1 MAQKPAVHIEL
12 RGEEWAVVREGNKR
26 ATSTHPTQSEAA
38 ERGRDLA
45 RRYKSEFFLHAQ
57 DGQIREHRDYREG
70 QPSADE
76 GIVDTVSETVG
87 TFTDVVGGTTGV
99 AAQAAG
105 GASQETETTAD
116 REEDRDDSVAHAASG
131 GERTRRG
138 VREEVRGLTGSG
150 RAEPMGKPE
159 ERYAE
164 YGIYDQ
170 YGERIGPLSDLF
182 VDESDEPEYVGVETG
197 SPGNRSVLIPTEAI
211 TVDDRLRRMVVS
223 HPRSL
228 VETAPSLGYEDE
240 VTPEFERRVRV
251 HYGLAVE
258 ERTGSGALYTGA
270 AEPTE
275 ARSAE
280 AAPDMSGHE
289 EDDVR
294 VRRSEE
300 EIRVE
305 TREREAGEIR
315 VRKRVHTERESLT
328 VPKKRV
334 EVTVER
340 VPLEGT
346 ASEADET
353 ASAPQIGEEEIVVPV
368 VEEEIVVEKRSV
380 VKEEIRIRKDVV
392 EEVEVVEEDVRREEV
407 EIDDQSG
414 RDTGSNSDPKQDTE
428 DDRYRPG

>member
-45 RRYKSEFFLHAQ
+45 RRDKSEFFLHAQ
-57 DGQIREHRDYREG
+57 DGQIREHRDYRDG

-76 GIVDTVSETVG
+76 RIVDTASETVG
-87 TFTDVVGGTTGV
+87 TVTDVVGGATGV
-99 AAQAAG
+99 TAQAAG

-116 REEDRDDSVAHAASG
+116 REEDQDDSVADAAPG
-131 GERTRRG
+131 GESSGRG
-138 VREEVRGLTGSG
+138 VGEEVSGLTGAG
-150 RAEPMGKPE
+150 RAEPLGRPE

-164 YGIYDQ
+164 YRIYDQ
-170 YGERIGPLSDLF
+170 YEERIGPLSDLF
-182 VDESDEPEYVGVETG
+182 VDENDEPEYVGVETG
-197 SPGNRSVLIPTEAI
+197 LPGNRSVLVPAEAI

-228 VETAPSLGYEDE
+228 VETAPSLGHEDE

-251 HYGLAVE
+251 HYGLDAE
-258 ERTGSGALYTGA
+258 ERTGSGALFTGA
-270 AEPTE
+270 GEPTE
-275 ARSAE
+275 VRSADP
-280 AAPDMSGHE
+280 APDMSGHE

-305 TREREAGEIR
+305 TREREAGEMR
-315 VRKRVHTERESLT
+315 VRKRVRTERERLT
-328 VPKKRV
+328 VPKKHV
-334 EVTVER
+334 EVSVER
-340 VPLEGT
+340 VPVEG
-346 ASEADET
+346 AVPQGDEAAT
-353 ASAPQIGEEEIVVPV
+353 APQIGEEEIVVPV
-368 VEEEIVVEKRSV
+368 VEEEIVVEKRPV
-380 VKEEIRIRKDVV
+380 VKEEIRIRKRVV

-407 EIDDQSG
+407 EIDDQTG
-414 RDTGSNSDPKQDTE
+414 RDTGFNTDPKESTE
-428 DDRYRPG
+428 REDR

>member
-1 MAQKPAVHIEL
+1 MAQKPAVHIEF
-12 RGEEWAVVREGNKR
+12 RGDGWAVVREGNKR

-38 ERGRDLA
+38 ESGRDLA
-45 RRYKSEFFLHAQ
+45 RRDKTEFFLHAQ

-76 GIVDTVSETVG
+76 GIVDKVSETIG
-87 TFTDVVGGTTGV
+87 TVTDVVGGTTGL

-105 GASQETETTAD
+105 GASQETESTAD
-116 REEDRDDSVAHAASG
+116 REEVRDDSVADATSG

-138 VREEVRGLTGSG
+138 VREEVRGSTGAG
-150 RAEPMGKPE
+150 RTEPLGTPE

-182 VDESDEPEYVGVETG
+182 VDENDEPEYVGVETG
-197 SPGNRSVLIPTEAI
+197 LPRIRSVLIPAEVI

-228 VETAPSLGYEDE
+228 VETAPSLGPEDE

-251 HYGLAVE
+251 HYRLDAE
-258 ERTGSGALYTGA
+258 ERAGSGALYTGA
-270 AEPTE
+270 SEPTE
-275 ARSAE
+275 ARSADP
-280 AAPDMSGHE
+280 APDMSGYE

-300 EIRVE
+300 ELRVE
-305 TREREAGEIR
+305 TREREAGEMR
-315 VRKRVHTERESLT
+315 VRKRVRTERETLT

-340 VPLEGT
+340 VPVEGATTGEEAST
-346 ASEADET
+346 APE
-353 ASAPQIGEEEIVVPV
+353 IGEEEIVVPM
-368 VEEEIVVEKRSV
+368 VEEEIVVEKRPV
-380 VKEEIRIRKDVV
+380 VKEEIRIRKQVV
-392 EEVEVVEEDVRREEV
+392 EDVEVVEEDVRREEV
-407 EIDDQSG
+407 EIVDE
-414 RDTGSNSDPKQDTE
+414 TGHAARSIEDTE
-428 DDRYRPG
+428 SDDR

>member
-12 RGEEWAVVREGNKR
+12 RGEEWVVVREGNKR

-38 ERGRDLA
+38 EIGRDLA
-45 RRYKSEFFLHAQ
+45 RRDKSEFFLHAQ
-57 DGQIREHRDYREG
+57 DGQIREHRDYGEG

-76 GIVDTVSETVG
+76 GIVDSVSETVG
-87 TFTDVVGGTTGV
+87 TVTGVVGGTTGV

-105 GASQETETTAD
+105 STSQQTESTAD
-116 REEDRDDSVAHAASG
+116 REERQDDSGADVASG
-131 GERTRRG
+131 GESSGRG
-138 VREEVRGLTGSG
+138 VGEEVRGLTGAG
-150 RAEPMGKPE
+150 RAESLGTPE

-182 VDESDEPEYVGVETG
+182 VDVNDEPEYVGVETG
-197 SPGNRSVLIPTEAI
+197 LPGNRSVLIPADDI
-211 TVDDRLRRMVVS
+211 SVDDRLRRMVVS

-228 VETAPSLGYEDE
+228 VETAPSLGHEDE

-251 HYGLAVE
+251 HFGLGAE
-258 ERTGSGALYTGA
+258 ERAGSGALA
-270 AEPTE
+270 AEPAET
-275 ARSAE
+275 RSADP
-280 AAPDMSGHE
+280 APDISGHE
-289 EDDVR
+289 EDDLR

-315 VRKRVHTERESLT
+315 VRKRVRTETERLT

-334 EVTVER
+334 EVSVEH
-340 VPLEGT
+340 VPVEGD
-346 ASEADET
+346 EAAT
-353 ASAPQIGEEEIVVPV
+353 APQIGEEEIVVPV
-368 VEEEIVVEKRSV
+368 VEEEIMVEKRPV
-380 VKEEIRIRKDVV
+380 VKEEIRIRKRAV

-407 EIDDQSG
+407 EIDDQTG
-414 RDTGSNSDPKQDTE
+414 RDTGSNTDPKE
-428 DDRYRPG
+428 SSERDDR

>member
-12 RGEEWAVVREGNKR
+12 RGEEWVVVREGNKR

-38 ERGRDLA
+38 EIGRDLA
-45 RRYKSEFFLHAQ
+45 RRDKSEFFLHAQ
-57 DGQIREHRDYREG
+57 DGQIREHRDYGEG

-76 GIVDTVSETVG
+76 GIVDSVSETVG
-87 TFTDVVGGTTGV
+87 TVTGVVGGTTGV

-105 GASQETETTAD
+105 STSQQTESTAD
-116 REEDRDDSVAHAASG
+116 REERQDDSGADVASG
-131 GERTRRG
+131 GESSGRG
-138 VREEVRGLTGSG
+138 VGEEVRGLTGAG
-150 RAEPMGKPE
+150 RAESLGTPE

-182 VDESDEPEYVGVETG
+182 VDVSDEPEYVGVETG
-197 SPGNRSVLIPTEAI
+197 LPGNRSVLIPADVI
-211 TVDDRLRRMVVS
+211 SVDDRLRRMVVS

-228 VETAPSLGYEDE
+228 VETAPSLGHEDE

-251 HYGLAVE
+251 HFGLGAE
-258 ERTGSGALYTGA
+258 ERAGSGALA
-270 AEPTE
+270 AEPAET
-275 ARSAE
+275 RSADP
-280 AAPDMSGHE
+280 APDISGHE
-289 EDDVR
+289 EDDLR

-315 VRKRVHTERESLT
+315 VRKRVRTETERLT

-334 EVTVER
+334 EVSVEH
-340 VPLEGT
+340 VPVEGD
-346 ASEADET
+346 EAAT
-353 ASAPQIGEEEIVVPV
+353 APQIGEEEIVVPV
-368 VEEEIVVEKRSV
+368 VEEEIMVEKRPV
-380 VKEEIRIRKDVV
+380 VKEEIRIRKRAV

-407 EIDDQSG
+407 EIDDQTG
-414 RDTGSNSDPKQDTE
+414 RDTGSNTDPKE
-428 DDRYRPG
+428 SSERDDR

>member
-1 MAQKPAVHIEL
+1 VDEMAQKPAVHIEF
-12 RGEEWAVVREGNKR
+12 RGEGWAVVREGNKR
-26 ATSTHPTQSEAA
+26 ATSIHPTQSEAA
-38 ERGRDLA
+38 ESGRDLA
-45 RRYKSEFFLHAQ
+45 RRDKTEFFLHAQ
-57 DGQIREHRDYREG
+57 DGQIREHRDYTEA
-70 QPSADE
+70 QSSADE

-87 TFTDVVGGTTGV
+87 TVTGVVGGTTGV

-105 GASQETETTAD
+105 GANQETETGATAD
-116 REEDRDDSVAHAASG
+116 REEDRDDSIADAPSS
-131 GERTRRG
+131 GERAGRAVG
-138 VREEVRGLTGSG
+138 EEVRGLTGARETLG
-150 RAEPMGKPE
+150 TPE
-159 ERYAE
+159 QRYAE

-170 YGERIGPLSDLF
+170 DGQRIGPLSDLF
-182 VDESDEPEYVGVETG
+182 VDENDEPEYVGVETG
-197 SPGNRSVLIPTEAI
+197 LPANRSVLVPAEAI

-228 VETAPSLGYEDE
+228 VETAPSLGHEDE

-251 HYGLAVE
+251 HYGLDVE

-270 AEPTE
+270 PEPTE

-340 VPLEGT
+340 VPVEGT
-346 ASEADET
+346 ASEGDET
-353 ASAPQIGEEEIVVPV
+353 ASAPQIGDEEIVVPV
-368 VEEEIVVEKRSV
+368 VEEEIVVEKRPV

-407 EIDDQSG
+407 EIDDHTG
-414 RDTGSNSDPKQDTE
+414 RDTGSNSGSK
-428 DDRYRPG
+428 

>member
-1 MAQKPAVHIEL
+1 VDEMAQKPAVHIEF
-12 RGEEWAVVREGNKR
+12 RGEGWAVVREGNKR
-26 ATSTHPTQSEAA
+26 ATSIHPTQSEAA
-38 ERGRDLA
+38 ESGRDLA
-45 RRYKSEFFLHAQ
+45 RRDKTEFFLHAQ
-57 DGQIREHRDYREG
+57 DGQIREHRDYTEA
-70 QPSADE
+70 QSSADE

-87 TFTDVVGGTTGV
+87 TVTGVVGGTTGV

-105 GASQETETTAD
+105 GASQETETGATAD
-116 REEDRDDSVAHAASG
+116 REEDRDDSIADAPSS
-131 GERTRRG
+131 GERAGRAVG
-138 VREEVRGLTGSG
+138 EEVRGLTGARETLG
-150 RAEPMGKPE
+150 TPE
-159 ERYAE
+159 QRYAE

-170 YGERIGPLSDLF
+170 DGQRIGPLSDLF
-182 VDESDEPEYVGVETG
+182 VDENDEPEYVGVETG
-197 SPGNRSVLIPTEAI
+197 LPANRSVLVPAEAI

-228 VETAPSLGYEDE
+228 VETAPSLGHEDE

-251 HYGLAVE
+251 HYGLDVE

-270 AEPTE
+270 PEPTE

-305 TREREAGEIR
+305 TREREAGAIR

-340 VPLEGT
+340 VPVEGT
-346 ASEADET
+346 ASEGDET
-353 ASAPQIGEEEIVVPV
+353 ASAPQIGDEEIVVPV
-368 VEEEIVVEKRSV
+368 VEEEIVVEKRPV

-407 EIDDQSG
+407 EIDDHTG
-414 RDTGSNSDPKQDTE
+414 RDTGSNSGSK
-428 DDRYRPG
+428 

>member
-12 RGEEWAVVREGNKR
+12 RGEGWAVVREGNKG

-38 ERGRDLA
+38 DRGRVLA
-45 RRYKSEFFLHAQ
+45 RRDKSEFFLHAQ

-76 GIVDTVSETVG
+76 GIVDKVSETIG
-87 TFTDVVGGTTGV
+87 TVTDVVGGTTGL

-105 GASQETETTAD
+105 GASQETESTAD
-116 REEDRDDSVAHAASG
+116 REE
-131 GERTRRG
+131 
-138 VREEVRGLTGSG
+138 VRGSTGAG
-150 RAEPMGKPE
+150 RTEPLGTPE

-182 VDESDEPEYVGVETG
+182 VDENDEPEYVGVETG
-197 SPGNRSVLIPTEAI
+197 SPGNRSVLIPAEAI

-228 VETAPSLGYEDE
+228 VVTAPSLGHEDE

-251 HYGLAVE
+251 HYGLEAE
-258 ERTGSGALYTGA
+258 DRAGSGALYTSA

-275 ARSAE
+275 VRSADP
-280 AAPDMSGHE
+280 APDMSGHE

-294 VRRSEE
+294 VWRSEE

-305 TREREAGEIR
+305 TREREAGEMQ
-315 VRKRVHTERESLT
+315 VRKRVRTERERLT
-328 VPKKRV
+328 VPKKHV
-334 EVTVER
+334 EVSVER
-340 VPLEGT
+340 VPVEG
-346 ASEADET
+346 AVPQGDEAAT
-353 ASAPQIGEEEIVVPV
+353 APQIGEEEIVVPV
-368 VEEEIVVEKRSV
+368 VEEEIVVEKRPV
-380 VKEEIRIRKDVV
+380 VKEEIRIRKRVV
-392 EEVEVVEEDVRREEV
+392 EEVEVVEEDVRREGV
-407 EIDDQSG
+407 EIDDQTG
-414 RDTGSNSDPKQDTE
+414 RDTGFNTDPKESTE
-428 DDRYRPG
+428 RDDR

>member
-45 RRYKSEFFLHAQ
+45 RRDKSEFFLHAQ

-76 GIVDTVSETVG
+76 GIVDKVSETIG
-87 TFTDVVGGTTGV
+87 TVTDVVGGTTGIV
-99 AAQAAG
+99 AQAAG
-105 GASQETETTAD
+105 GSQETESTAD
-116 REEDRDDSVAHAASG
+116 REEDQDNSVADATSG
-131 GERTRRG
+131 GEGSGRG
-138 VREEVRGLTGSG
+138 VGEEVRGSTGPG
-150 RAEPMGKPE
+150 RTEPLVTPE

-164 YGIYDQ
+164 YGIYDP

-182 VDESDEPEYVGVETG
+182 VDENDEPEYVGVETG
-197 SPGNRSVLIPTEAI
+197 LPRNRSVLIPAEVI

-228 VETAPSLGYEDE
+228 VETAPSLGPEDE

-251 HYGLAVE
+251 HYGLDVE
-258 ERTGSGALYTGA
+258 ERAGRGALYTGA

-275 ARSAE
+275 ARSADP
-280 AAPDMSGHE
+280 APDMTGHDE

-305 TREREAGEIR
+305 TREREAGEMR
-315 VRKRVHTERESLT
+315 VRKWVRNERE
-328 VPKKRV
+328 
-334 EVTVER
+334 
-340 VPLEGT
+340 
-346 ASEADET
+346 
-353 ASAPQIGEEEIVVPV
+353 
-368 VEEEIVVEKRSV
+368 
-380 VKEEIRIRKDVV
+380 
-392 EEVEVVEEDVRREEV
+392 
-407 EIDDQSG
+407 
-414 RDTGSNSDPKQDTE
+414 
-428 DDRYRPG
+428 

>member
-1 MAQKPAVHIEL
+1 MAQKPAVHIEF
-12 RGEEWAVVREGNKR
+12 RGEGWAVVREGNKR

-38 ERGRDLA
+38 ESGRDLA
-45 RRYKSEFFLHAQ
+45 RRDKSEFFLHAQ

-87 TFTDVVGGTTGV
+87 TVGDVVGGTTGV

-105 GASQETETTAD
+105 GASQEKETT
-116 REEDRDDSVAHAASG
+116 DDPAENQDYSVADAASG
-131 GERTRRG
+131 SERGGRG
-138 VREEVRGLTGSG
+138 VGEEVRGLSGAGS
-150 RAEPMGKPE
+150 AEPLGTPE

-182 VDESDEPEYVGVETG
+182 VDENDEPEYVGVETG
-197 SPGNRSVLIPTEAI
+197 LPGNRSVLVPAEAI

-228 VETAPSLGYEDE
+228 VETAPSLGHEDE
-240 VTPEFERRVRV
+240 VTPEFERLVRA
-251 HYGLAVE
+251 HYGLGAE
-258 ERTGSGALYTGA
+258 ERAGSGALYTGA

-275 ARSAE
+275 ARSADP
-280 AAPDMSGHE
+280 APDLSGHE

-300 EIRVE
+300 EIWVE

-315 VRKRVHTERESLT
+315 VRKRVRTERERLT

-334 EVTVER
+334 EVSVEH
-340 VPLEGT
+340 VPVAGAVPEGD
-346 ASEADET
+346 EAAT
-353 ASAPQIGEEEIVVPV
+353 APQIGEEEIVVPV
-368 VEEEIVVEKRSV
+368 VEEEIVVEKRPV
-380 VKEEIRIRKDVV
+380 VKEEIRIRKRVV
-392 EEVEVVEEDVRREEV
+392 EEAEVVEEDVRREEV
-407 EIDDQSG
+407 EIDDQTG
-414 RDTGSNSDPKQDTE
+414 RDTGSNTDPKEITE
-428 DDRYRPG
+428 RDDR

>member
-138 VREEVRGLTGSG
+138 VREEVRRLTGSG

-182 VDESDEPEYVGVETG
+182 VDVNDEPEYVGVETG
-197 SPGNRSVLIPTEAI
+197 LPGNRSVLIPAEVI
-211 TVDDRLRRMVVS
+211 SVDDRLRRMVVS

-228 VETAPSLGYEDE
+228 VETAPSLGHEDE

-251 HYGLAVE
+251 HYGLDAE
-258 ERTGSGALYTGA
+258 ERAGQGALYSGA
-270 AEPTE
+270 AEPAQ
-275 ARSAE
+275 ARSADP
-280 AAPDMSGHE
+280 APDMSGQ

-305 TREREAGEIR
+305 TREREAGEMR
-315 VRKRVHTERESLT
+315 VRKRVRTERERLT

-340 VPLEGT
+340 VPVEG
-346 ASEADET
+346 AVPAGDEAAT
-353 ASAPQIGEEEIVVPV
+353 APQIGEEEIVVPV
-368 VEEEIVVEKRSV
+368 VEEEIVVEKRPV
-380 VKEEIRIRKDVV
+380 VKEEIRIRKQLV

-407 EIDDQSG
+407 EINDQTG
-414 RDTGSNSDPKQDTE
+414 RDTGSNTDPK
-428 DDRYRPG
+428 

>member
-76 GIVDTVSETVG
+76 GIVDKVSETIG
-87 TFTDVVGGTTGV
+87 TVTDVVGGTTGV

-105 GASQETETTAD
+105 GASQETESTAD
-116 REEDRDDSVAHAASG
+116 REEVRDDSIADATSG
-131 GERTRRG
+131 GEGSGRG
-138 VREEVRGLTGSG
+138 VGEEVRGSTGAG
-150 RAEPMGKPE
+150 PTEPLGTPE

-170 YGERIGPLSDLF
+170 VGERIGPLSDLF
-182 VDESDEPEYVGVETG
+182 VDENDEPEYVGVETG
-197 SPGNRSVLIPTEAI
+197 LPGNRSVLVPAEAI
-211 TVDDRLRRMVVS
+211 TDDDRLQRMVVS

-228 VETAPSLGYEDE
+228 VETGPSLGHEEE
-240 VTPEFERRVRV
+240 VTPEFERRVRL
-251 HYGLAVE
+251 HFGLDAE
-258 ERTGSGALYTGA
+258 DRAGGGALYTGA
-270 AEPTE
+270 AEPME
-275 ARSAE
+275 ARGADP
-280 AAPDMSGHE
+280 APDMTGHDD

-305 TREREAGEIR
+305 TREREAGEMR
-315 VRKRVHTERESLT
+315 VRKWVRTERERLT

-334 EVTVER
+334 EVSVER
-340 VPLEGT
+340 VPVEG
-346 ASEADET
+346 AVPEGDEAAT
-353 ASAPQIGEEEIVVPV
+353 APQIGEEEIVVPV
-368 VEEEIVVEKRSV
+368 VEEEIVVEKRPV
-380 VKEEIRIRKDVV
+380 VKEEIHVRKRV
-392 EEVEVVEEDVRREEV
+392 
-407 EIDDQSG
+407 
-414 RDTGSNSDPKQDTE
+414 T
-428 DDRYRPG
+428 

>member
-12 RGEEWAVVREGNKR
+12 RGEEWVVVREGNKR

-38 ERGRDLA
+38 EIGRDLA
-45 RRYKSEFFLHAQ
+45 RRDKSEFFLHAQ
-57 DGQIREHRDYREG
+57 DGQIREHRDYGEG

-76 GIVDTVSETVG
+76 GIVDSVSETVG
-87 TFTDVVGGTTGV
+87 TVTGVVGGTTGV

-105 GASQETETTAD
+105 STSQQTESTAD
-116 REEDRDDSVAHAASG
+116 REERQDDSGADVASG
-131 GERTRRG
+131 GESSGRG
-138 VREEVRGLTGSG
+138 VGEEVRGLTGAG
-150 RAEPMGKPE
+150 RAESLGTPE

-182 VDESDEPEYVGVETG
+182 VDENDEPEYVGVETG
-197 SPGNRSVLIPTEAI
+197 LPGNRSVLIPADVI
-211 TVDDRLRRMVVS
+211 SVDDRLRRMVVS

-228 VETAPSLGYEDE
+228 VETAPSLGHEDE

-251 HYGLAVE
+251 HFGLGAE
-258 ERTGSGALYTGA
+258 ERAGSGALA
-270 AEPTE
+270 AEPAET
-275 ARSAE
+275 RSADP
-280 AAPDMSGHE
+280 APDISGHE
-289 EDDVR
+289 EDDLR

-315 VRKRVHTERESLT
+315 VRKRVRTETERHT

-334 EVTVER
+334 EVSVEH
-340 VPLEGT
+340 VPVEGD
-346 ASEADET
+346 EAAT
-353 ASAPQIGEEEIVVPV
+353 APQIGEEEIVVPV
-368 VEEEIVVEKRSV
+368 VEEEIMVEKRPV
-380 VKEEIRIRKDVV
+380 VKEEIRIRKRAV

-407 EIDDQSG
+407 EIDDQTG
-414 RDTGSNSDPKQDTE
+414 RDTGSNTDPKE
-428 DDRYRPG
+428 SSERDDR

>member
-1 MAQKPAVHIEL
+1 MAQKPAVHVEF
-12 RGEEWAVVREGNKR
+12 RGEGWAVVREGNKR

-38 ERGRDLA
+38 EIGRELA
-45 RRYKSEFFLHAQ
+45 RRDKSEFFLHAQ

-87 TFTDVVGGTTGV
+87 TVTGVVGGTTGV
-99 AAQAAG
+99 SARAAG
-105 GASQETETTAD
+105 GASRRETETTAD
-116 REEDRDDSVAHAASG
+116 REEDQDDSVADAASS
-131 GERTRRG
+131 GESSGRG
-138 VREEVRGLTGSG
+138 VGEEVRGLTGAG
-150 RAEPMGKPE
+150 RGEPLRTPE
-159 ERYAE
+159 QRYAE
-164 YGIYDQ
+164 YAIYDQ
-170 YGERIGPLSDLF
+170 DGERIGPLSDLF
-182 VDESDEPEYVGVETG
+182 VDENDELEYVGVETG
-197 SPGNRSVLIPTEAI
+197 LPANRSVLVPAEAI

-228 VETAPSLGYEDE
+228 VETAPSLGHEDE
-240 VTPEFERRVRV
+240 VTPEFERRVRI
-251 HYGLAVE
+251 HYGLDAEVSA
-258 ERTGSGALYTGA
+258 GSGALYTGA

-275 ARSAE
+275 AKSAE
-280 AAPDMSGHE
+280 AAPNLSGHE

-315 VRKRVHTERESLT
+315 VRKRVRTERERLS

-340 VPLEGT
+340 VPVEG
-346 ASEADET
+346 AVPAGDEAAT
-353 ASAPQIGEEEIVVPV
+353 APQIGEEEIVVPV
-368 VEEEIVVEKRSV
+368 VEEEIVVEKRPV
-380 VKEEIRIRKDVV
+380 VKEEIRIRKQVV

-407 EIDDQSG
+407 EIDDQTG
-414 RDTGSNSDPKQDTE
+414 RDTGSHSDPT
-428 DDRYRPG
+428 